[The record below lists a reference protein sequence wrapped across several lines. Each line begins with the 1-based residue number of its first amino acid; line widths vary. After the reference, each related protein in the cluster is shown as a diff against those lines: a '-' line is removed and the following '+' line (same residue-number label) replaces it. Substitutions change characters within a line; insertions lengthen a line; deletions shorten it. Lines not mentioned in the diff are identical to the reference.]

1 MFQDIRYFETRC
13 LLTIVYVSTSKK
25 TLKLSLNIRIILAS
39 IKIQLLQNQQLVN
52 CFVKY
57 LNNKSISRILFSIFY
72 VLSLKKKKKHEKY
85 LLLST
90 QSNCSYFQV
99 LMITL
104 NKEWQPPEVF
114 FKKTCSQKFH
124 KIHRKTT
131 VPTESLF

>member
-39 IKIQLLQNQQLVN
+39 IKIQLLRNQQLVN
-52 CFVKY
+52 YFVKY

-72 VLSLKKKKKHEKY
+72 VLSLSKKTTKKHEKY

-90 QSNCSYFQV
+90 QSNCSYFYV

-114 FKKTCSQKFH
+114 FKKTC
-124 KIHRKTT
+124 
-131 VPTESLF
+131 P

>member
-1 MFQDIRYFETRC
+1 MFQGIRYFETRY
-13 LLTIVYVSTSKK
+13 LLTIEYISTSKK

-52 CFVKY
+52 YFVKY

-90 QSNCSYFQV
+90 QSNCSYFYV
-99 LMITL
+99 LIMITL

-114 FKKTCSQKFH
+114 FKKTCS
-124 KIHRKTT
+124 
-131 VPTESLF
+131 